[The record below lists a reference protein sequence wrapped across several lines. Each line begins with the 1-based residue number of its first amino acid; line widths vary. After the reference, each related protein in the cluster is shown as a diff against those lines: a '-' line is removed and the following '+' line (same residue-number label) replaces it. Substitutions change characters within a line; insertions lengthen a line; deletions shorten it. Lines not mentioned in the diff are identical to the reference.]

1 MLGRKAFEELFT
13 FYKQIQE
20 WSCEKAAP
28 SVLEYFSSTVTGL
41 VYDRAA
47 VVTSCLETVYK
58 YADLLCKINQYG
70 FAKAANSSEDKQ
82 EYHALQ
88 KLDEVCR

>member
-1 MLGRKAFEELFT
+1 MGRQAFEELFT

-20 WSCEKAAP
+20 WSCAKPAP
-28 SVLEYFSSTVTGL
+28 SVLEYFSSIISGQ

-47 VVTSCLETVYK
+47 VATSCLKTVFK
-58 YADLLCKINQYG
+58 YADLLCKINQHA
-70 FAKAANSSEDKQ
+70 FAKAADYTQEKQ
-82 EYHALQ
+82 DIQTLH